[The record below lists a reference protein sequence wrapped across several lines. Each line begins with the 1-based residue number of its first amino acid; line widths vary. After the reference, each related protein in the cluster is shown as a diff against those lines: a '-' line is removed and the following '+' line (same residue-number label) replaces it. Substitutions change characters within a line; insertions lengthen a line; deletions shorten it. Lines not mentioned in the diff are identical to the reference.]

1 MKKLI
6 TPKAM
11 RDMETR
17 YFEQT
22 GTPSIDVMERAA
34 QALCEVILR
43 NYGTGN
49 RVFFACGPGGNGG
62 DGYACARL
70 YAERGGMCA
79 IVPVCEPTSP
89 DAIENAR
96 RAREAGIP
104 FIHPGDTFDAPE
116 IWVDALYGTGLSR
129 APEGTS
135 ADLIRRMNADYSG
148 GSMIISVDIPSG
160 LSGKTGS
167 AFNPCVRAD
176 MTVTFQFAKCGH
188 YLGDGLDL
196 SGEIVIADIGI
207 PETFYPNDL
216 ISLFDEDDLRDAL
229 PLRPRNIH
237 KGNCGHLLI
246 VAGSFGMAGAAAL
259 CAQAALRSGVG
270 LVSIACPDS
279 IVPILQAL
287 APCAM
292 CIPLPERN
300 GAIATEAVSILKD
313 ALTGKTAVVCG
324 CGLSRKASP
333 EILKLLLTCPL
344 PVLFDADALNIIAS
358 ENLKDLLC
366 SRHLITPHPGEAA
379 RLMSHP
385 VTDPVCDA
393 KALKAMGPHVLLKGA
408 ACIAADEDELY
419 ISASGCCGMARGG
432 SGDVL
437 SGIIGALMAEPVC
450 RTLGHTAAIAS
461 ELHGLAGELAQQNF
475 GQRSMCA
482 QDIITALPE
491 VFKQYE

>member
-1 MKKLI
+1 MKPLI
-6 TPKAM
+6 MPKSM
-11 RDMETR
+11 REMEMR
-17 YFEQT
+17 YFEET

-34 QALCEVILR
+34 RALCETIIR

-49 RVFFACGPGGNGG
+49 RLLFACGPGGNGG
-62 DGYACARL
+62 DGYACARM
-70 YAERGGMCA
+70 YAERGGSCA
-79 IVPVCEPTSP
+79 VVPACPPTSS
-89 DAIENAR
+89 DAIENAN
-96 RAREAGIP
+96 RAREAGIE
-104 FIHPGDTFDAPE
+104 FIDPADSFDAPE
-116 IWVDALYGTGLSR
+116 IWIDCLYGTGLSR

-135 ADLIRRMNADYSG
+135 ADLIRRMNSDYAN
-148 GSMIISVDIPSG
+148 GSMIIAVDIPSG
-160 LSGKTGS
+160 LNGATGS

-196 SGEIVIADIGI
+196 CGEIEIADIGI
-207 PETFYPNDL
+207 PSSFFPNDL
-216 ISLFDEDDLRDAL
+216 AGLIDEDDIRAAL
-229 PLRPRNIH
+229 PMRPRNIH

-246 VAGSFGMAGAAAL
+246 VAGSVGMAGAAAL

-270 LVSIACPDS
+270 LVSIACPDA
-279 IVPILQAL
+279 IVPVLQTL

-292 CIPLPERN
+292 CVPLPERN
-300 GAIATEAVSILKD
+300 GAIAAEAASPLKD

-344 PVLFDADALNIIAS
+344 PVLFDADALNIIAC
-358 ENLKDLLC
+358 EDLKDLLC

-379 RLMSHP
+379 RLLGHP
-385 VTDPVCDA
+385 VTDPVGDA
-393 KALKAMGPHVLLKGA
+393 RILKAMGPHVLLKGA
-408 ACIAADEDELY
+408 SCTIADDELMY

-437 SGIIGALMAEPVC
+437 SGIIGALMAEPSR
-450 RTLGHTAAIAS
+450 RTLGKTAAIAS
-461 ELHGLAGELAQQNF
+461 EIHGLAGELAQQTW
-475 GQRSMCA
+475 GERSMCS
-482 QDIITALPE
+482 QDIIGALPE